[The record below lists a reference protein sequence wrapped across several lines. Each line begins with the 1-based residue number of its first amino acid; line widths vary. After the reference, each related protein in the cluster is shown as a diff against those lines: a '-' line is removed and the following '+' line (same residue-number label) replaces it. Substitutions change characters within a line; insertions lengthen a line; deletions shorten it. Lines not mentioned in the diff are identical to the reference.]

1 MKRIDDIL
9 TQLQQQQP
17 DVINPDEL
25 TDRIMDSLPDMDV
38 LPMDDGPERK
48 SAKRTRLYIYSA
60 IAVAAG
66 VLLLLTL
73 NLNPN
78 IRQDETISSSEKV
91 RPVRKRSP
99 LSTEKESVP
108 YGKAPVTP
116 VGISRESSEVAEVR
130 RKKQTD
136 RQLVV
141 QHTASPAR
149 EGSTQRTASTADSLD
164 YYINKIERELAQVD
178 DSLYIER
185 IHRVMHADERLQRI
199 VNSYI
204 LNELQ
209 RDGKSSEAYIINN
222 VKTDEYEE

>member
-1 MKRIDDIL
+1 MNK
-9 TQLQQQQP
+9 
-17 DVINPDEL
+17 L
-25 TDRIMDSLPDMDV
+25 TDNDIRDALKQRETHRTKLEVPADFCAEIMQEIAPKAVRRARYVYIAALAAAACIAFAVLMVWPKEDEKKSDGSELAVRQERTYSTSGAYSQSDTVGLSSSTEEDIENMDTESRV
-38 LPMDDGPERK
+38 LPVKAAVRQ
-48 SAKRTRLYIYSA
+48 AKRTDI
-60 IAVAAG
+60 
-66 VLLLLTL
+66 
-73 NLNPN
+73 
-78 IRQDETISSSEKV
+78 K
-91 RPVRKRSP
+91 
-99 LSTEKESVP
+99 
-108 YGKAPVTP
+108 
-116 VGISRESSEVAEVR
+116 
-130 RKKQTD
+130 
-136 RQLVV
+136 LVV
-141 QHTASPAR
+141 QHTASPVR